1 MQQSFGM
8 LVNYYYDLDSLE
20 FNHEAFAEEGRIAL
34 SKDLARDLARLV
46 AARPRPKARPRD
58 KAPATVTE
66 R

>member
-1 MQQSFGM
+1 M

-34 SKDLARDLARLV
+34 SKDLARDLARL
-46 AARPRPKARPRD
+46 AAKPRPKARPSD
-58 KAPATVTE
+58 KAPAIVTE